1 MRRSSSSA
9 HSFQARKVV
18 SFHGQVT
25 EAQSDRGTLR
35 SFSVAP
41 VNFSSVSCQ
50 DTLWMVWG
58 GRCVF
63 WGVRPFLSLRHLR
76 PEKVR
81 LYSSR
86 PANAGRVVGRLW
98 GSWR

>member
-1 MRRSSSSA
+1 MRRSPSSA
-9 HSFQARKVV
+9 HSFQARKVA

-25 EAQSDRGTLR
+25 GAQSDRGALG

-41 VNFSSVSCQ
+41 VTFPSVSCQ
-50 DTLWMVWG
+50 DTLWMVGG

-76 PEKVR
+76 PERVRFYSWRVR
-81 LYSSR
+81 LYS
-86 PANAGRVVGRLW
+86 
-98 GSWR
+98 